1 MTGSRRKS
9 VPIDALEMNQK
20 ERTYDAG
27 WSDDVADL
35 WNGLIRFI
43 NWSIDHMNP
52 RIFTQYHSLQEFAFN
67 YIF

>member
-1 MTGSRRKS
+1 
-9 VPIDALEMNQK
+9 MNQK

-27 WSDDVADL
+27 GSDDVADL

-52 RIFTQYHSLQEFAFN
+52 RIFTQYHSLQEFVFN